1 MKVGFIAHDAKK
13 KLLQDFCV
21 AYKGILSKHEIY
33 ATGTTGRLLID
44 ATGMKIHKFISGPL
58 GGMEQMIA
66 QVEANDLDLVIFL
79 RDPQYAKSHEPS
91 ITDILKTCDVHNI
104 PVATNIAT
112 AELLIL
118 ALDRGDFEFREAYR

>member
-1 MKVGFIAHDAKK
+1 MKVGFVAHDAKK
-13 KLLQDFCV
+13 RLLQDFCV

-33 ATGTTGRLLID
+33 ATGTTGRLLED

-79 RDPQYAKSHEPS
+79 REPHHTKSHEPS
-91 ITDILKTCDVHNI
+91 LTDILETCDVHNI

>member
-1 MKVGFIAHDAKK
+1 MKVGFVAHDAKK

-21 AYKGILSKHEIY
+21 AYKGILSRHEIY
-33 ATGTTGRLLID
+33 ATGTTGRLLED
-44 ATGMKIHKFISGPL
+44 ATELRIHKFISGPL

-79 RDPQYAKSHEPS
+79 RDPQHPKSHEPA
-91 ITDILKTCDVHNI
+91 ITDILQTCDMHNI

-112 AELLIL
+112 AELLIM